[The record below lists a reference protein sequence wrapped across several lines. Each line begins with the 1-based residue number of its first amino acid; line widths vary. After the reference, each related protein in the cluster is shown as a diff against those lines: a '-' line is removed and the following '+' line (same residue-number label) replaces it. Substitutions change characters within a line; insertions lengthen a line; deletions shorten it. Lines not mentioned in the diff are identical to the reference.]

1 MDRLI
6 LDARTLLVAARAV
19 GLAVAADGDRLSV
32 SGPRG
37 AAGLARLLLEQ
48 KTGILAALATEA
60 AGGSGPARSRSAA
73 PAIAVATDPYEFEE
87 RAAIREYDGGLSR
100 EAAERLTSPAGTGD
114 GTGGPP

>member
-1 MDRLI
+1 MDRLT

-19 GLAVAADGDRLSV
+19 GLVVAAGGDRLSV

-48 KTGILAALATEA
+48 KAGILAALATEA

-73 PAIAVATDPYEFEE
+73 PAIADAADPYQLEE
-87 RAAIREYDGGLSR
+87 RAAIREYDGGMTR
-100 EAAERLTSPAGTGD
+100 QAAERLAFPAISGD
-114 GTGGPP
+114 GKEGQP